1 VPYANKYS
9 RHHPG
14 EILKVF
20 PLKSE
25 TRQRCLLAQSLFS
38 QWRFQ
43 QVQSEKEKKK
53 KKKGGGKKE
62 RNGNY
67 LNFVWYILYRLYV
80 NKAVKKTFCLD
91 PGLT

>member
-1 VPYANKYS
+1 MPPGTILVQPVGVPAS
-9 RHHPG
+9 T
-14 EILKVF
+14 V
-20 PLKSE
+20 
-25 TRQRCLLAQSLFS
+25 RQG
-38 QWRFQ
+38 
-43 QVQSEKEKKK
+43 KK
-53 KKKGGGKKE
+53 KKKGGGKKG

>member
-1 VPYANKYS
+1 MP
-9 RHHPG
+9 PG
-14 EILKVF
+14 TILVQ
-20 PLKSE
+20 PVE
-25 TRQRCLLAQSLFS
+25 VLASTV
-38 QWRFQ
+38 R
-43 QVQSEKEKKK
+43 EGKK